1 MMALCGYSGGYMP
14 AWGIDNLVGGLQNVY
29 PDFCKVINL
38 KPSREGRPIRAVK
51 IGKGTGTDR
60 RGVLLLGG
68 LHAREL
74 LNPDS
79 LIYFA
84 YNLAFAYKKNK
95 DYSMGAKT
103 YTAAFVKMLIEN
115 MDIFILPLANPD
127 GREFVLSPNGDR
139 MWRGNRA
146 PNPGKPCKGVDLN
159 RNFDFLWTSGIK
171 TSSDPCDFNQIYK
184 GPSAFSEPEAK
195 NVRQMLDTFPHI
207 IGMIDVHSYSEFVMH
222 PWGDDENQ
230 TTQPTMN
237 FNNAAFNGQRGLK
250 GDNYKEF
257 IPKKDFDWFV
267 SVGNSMAT
275 AIKAV
280 RGRKYTVQQSLHL
293 YATSATSTDY
303 SYSRHYV
310 NNSKR
315 KVLAYCIETG
325 PEVVKN
331 GVPDYLASFQ
341 PAFPEASCIMEDVQ
355 PAFMEFCVNVL
366 SVSGEL
372 IEGIKFAASGAFAS
386 SAASGRSSRSSGAAR
401 PSAAG
406 RRLAKFL
413 EDNRDELMVLART
426 DPRLLRE
433 SGVVMKR
440 LLPIIQSHQSDEPQA
455 FDEVLVKRVDNLLG
469 RLGEQGTPKLRRG
482 AAAIRQDLQSF
493 AGRTVVEALRKVD
506 AKSRRGK

>member
-1 MMALCGYSGGYMP
+1 MALCGYNGGYMP
-14 AWGIDNLVGGLQNVY
+14 SAGIDNLVGGLQNLY

-60 RGVLLLGG
+60 RGVLLVGG

-84 YNLAFAYKKNK
+84 YNLAFAYKQNK

-103 YTAAFVKMLIEN
+103 YTAAFVKMLVEN

-127 GREFVLSPNGDR
+127 GREFVLSPAGDR

-146 PNPGKPCKGVDLN
+146 PNPGKPCKGVDIN

-171 TSSDPCDFNQIYK
+171 TSTDPCDFNQLYK
-184 GPSAFSEPEAK
+184 GPAAFSEPETQ

-207 IGMIDVHSYSEFVMH
+207 VGMIDVHSYSGFVMY

-237 FNNAAFNGQRGLK
+237 FKNAAFNGQRGQT
-250 GDNYKEF
+250 GDAYKEF
-257 IPKKDFDWFV
+257 IPKNDLDWFV
-267 SVGNSMAT
+267 SVGNSMAK

-280 RGRKYTVQQSLHL
+280 RGKNYEVKQSVHL
-293 YATSATSTDY
+293 YPTSATSEDY
-303 SYSRHYV
+303 AYSRHFV
-310 NNSKR
+310 NNAKR

-325 PEVVKN
+325 PLVIKN
-331 GVPDYLASFQ
+331 GVPDYLESFQ
-341 PAFPEASCIMEDVQ
+341 PKFPEASCIMEDVQ
-355 PAFMEFCVNVL
+355 PAFMEFCVNIL
-366 SVSGEL
+366 SASGEL
-372 IEGIKFAASGAFAS
+372 IEGIKQAASASAFAAST
-386 SAASGRSSRSSGAAR
+386 AATARAAR
-401 PSAAG
+401 SSAAG
-406 RRLAKFL
+406 RRFAKFL
-413 EDNRDELMVLART
+413 EDNRDELLVLART
-426 DPRLLRE
+426 DQRLLRE
-433 SGVVMKR
+433 SAVVLKR

-455 FDEVLVKRVDNLLG
+455 FDEALVKRVGELLG
-469 RLGEQGTPKLRRG
+469 RLAEQGSPKLRRG
-482 AAAIRQDLQSF
+482 AAAVRQDLQPF
-493 AGRTVVEALRKVD
+493 AGRTVIEGLREVD